1 MNREFRLFPES
12 ASTVAGDVDALYFY
26 LIGISLVFGVGIF
39 VTILL
44 LAWRFRAKKHPRAQ
58 AIHGSTALEVVWTL
72 IPLLISLTAFFWG
85 ARVFFRMARPPVE
98 AMDVYVTGKQWMW
111 KLQHPGGQREIND
124 LHVPVDTPVRLTM
137 ISEDV
142 IHSFF
147 VPAFR
152 MKRDVVPGR
161 YSVGWFEATK
171 TGVYDLLCA
180 EYCGTKHSR
189 MIGKVYVL
197 EQDEYQQWLA
207 GGKASETPEQAGE
220 RLFGKLRCDTCH
232 HDRADARG
240 PLLAG
245 RWGTAGPLADGR
257 MVELDESYLRRSLV
271 DPRADVAA
279 GWEPVMPTYDGQ
291 ISEEQI
297 LQIAS
302 YLRSLAPEAEPAS
315 DGGAGGGAESAG
327 GNGEQR

>member
-1 MNREFRLFPES
+1 MDREFRLFPES
-12 ASTVAGDVDALYFY
+12 ASTVAGDVDALYLF
-26 LIGISLVFGVGIF
+26 LVGVSLVFGVGIF
-39 VTILL
+39 VTILWF
-44 LAWRFRAKKHPRAQ
+44 AVRYRAKRHPRARV
-58 AIHGSTALEVVWTL
+58 IHGSTSLEIVWTL
-72 IPLLISLTAFFWG
+72 IPLVIALTAFFWG
-85 ARVFFRMARPPVE
+85 ARVFFDLARPPAD

-111 KLQHPGGQREIND
+111 KLQHPGGKREIND

-161 YSVGWFEATK
+161 YSVAWFEATQ

-207 GGKASETPEQAGE
+207 GGVAGESPEQAGE

-232 HDRADARG
+232 HDRAGARG
-240 PLLAG
+240 PSLAG
-245 RWGTAGPLADGR
+245 RWGGLAQLSDGR
-257 MVELDESYLRRSLV
+257 TVEFDEAYLRASLV
-271 DPRADVAA
+271 DPRGDIAL
-279 GWEPVMPTYDGQ
+279 GWEPVMPTYEGQ
-291 ISEEQI
+291 VSEEQI

-302 YLRSLAPEAEPAS
+302 YLRSLAPPEAADAGDPEPA
-315 DGGAGGGAESAG
+315 AE
-327 GNGEQR
+327 EQR

>member
-1 MNREFRLFPES
+1 MGHEFRLFPES
-12 ASTVAGDVDALYFY
+12 ASTVAGDVDALYLF
-26 LIGISLVFGVGIF
+26 LVSVSLVFGTGIF
-39 VTILL
+39 ATILWF
-44 LAWRFRAKKHPRAQ
+44 AYRFRAKRNPRARV
-58 AIHGSTALEVVWTL
+58 IHGSTLLEVVWTL
-72 IPLLISLTAFFWG
+72 IPLVIALVAFFWG
-85 ARVFFRMARPPVE
+85 ANVFFRLARPPVE

-111 KLQHPGGQREIND
+111 KLQHPGGKREIND

-171 TGVYDLLCA
+171 TGEYDLLCA

-197 EQDEYQQWLA
+197 EKDEYQQWLS
-207 GGKASETPEQAGE
+207 GGASNETPEQAGE

-232 HDRADARG
+232 NDQPGARG
-240 PLLAG
+240 PQLVG
-245 RWGTAGPLADGR
+245 RWGTMSKLEDGTS
-257 MVELDESYLRRSLV
+257 VQLDEAYLRRSML
-271 DPRADVAA
+271 DPRGDVAM
-279 GWEPVMPTYDGQ
+279 GWEPVMPTFEGQ
-291 ISEEQI
+291 VTEEQI

-302 YLRSLAPEAEPAS
+302 YLRSQAPGADDSPSMDAAPQEP
-315 DGGAGGGAESAG
+315 E
-327 GNGEQR
+327 EQR